1 MHICPNCQH
10 TSETPVAFCAHCGTA
25 MVEQVIEVQP
35 VAEQP
40 VAAPV
45 EAPVYQPPV
54 EVAAPAYQPP
64 VEVAAPAYQPPA
76 PPAYQPPVQPPVVAY
91 QQPVQPEYQPPAYQ
105 QPVQPAY
112 QQPVQPAQPM
122 YSYAAEPVA
131 EEPSKGK
138 TITGMILSIAG
149 VALSSYFFLM
159 VLGLAESAE
168 MGAGMGLV
176 FSFFTIPLSLI
187 GLLLSKNGTH
197 TMNKV
202 GKILGIVGLALS
214 GTMFLFPLL
223 AAIGESPEYY
233 Y

>member
-45 EAPVYQPPV
+45 E
-54 EVAAPAYQPP
+54 
-64 VEVAAPAYQPPA
+64 APAYQPPA

-149 VALSSYFFLM
+149 A
-159 VLGLAESAE
+159 A
-168 MGAGMGLV
+168 MGALGMFYSFIFTMMGLEDPEMAIGGFV
-176 FSFFTIPLSLI
+176 FGIVFAIFSVPLSLI

-214 GTMFLFPLL
+214 GAMIVFPLML
-223 AAIGESPEYY
+223 AASSDSYY
-233 Y
+233 YY